1 MPYYYKLKTRETDKK
16 EVSDSKKRTI
26 TNLKKLRDYIHT
38 NIPKSKLD
46 ENLLLAT
53 WNIREFDSGTYGMRL
68 DESFY
73 YIAEIIA
80 AFDLVALQEVHK
92 DLTGLERLMRI
103 LGGDWSYVIS
113 DATEGDRGNDE
124 RIAYVY
130 NNRKVHFGGLAG
142 ELVLPDAKEVITDP
156 DNPDKKKTIYK
167 PISQLWR
174 TPMICGF
181 KAGWAKFML
190 CNVHIQWGESEL
202 SRKKEIDHIANFI
215 KKRTE
220 DETAWARKLILLG
233 DFNISDTNS
242 DSYKMLKEADY
253 ECPDSHLNVTTT
265 VGKTK
270 SQYDR
275 IFVRERKDGIKIEKG
290 GTIPLFDLVF
300 TETDEATY
308 TDLMKTKAGKKAKSY
323 KNWRTHQ
330 LSDHQPLWVEFK
342 IDYAD
347 EYLENLNKPS

>member
-16 EVSDSKKRTI
+16 PIVDGKVRTI
-26 TNLKKLRDYIHT
+26 ENLKKLRKYLQA
-38 NIPKSKLD
+38 NVPKSHLN

-53 WNIREFDSGTYGMRL
+53 WNIREFDSRTYGTRL

-73 YIAEIIA
+73 YIAEMIA
-80 AFDLVALQEVHK
+80 TFDLVALQEVHR
-92 DLTGLERLMRI
+92 DLTALERLMDL

-113 DATEGDRGNDE
+113 DATEGDQGNDE
-124 RIAYVY
+124 RIAYLY

-142 ELVLPDAKEVITDP
+142 ELVLPSSKEVIDDP
-156 DNPDKKKTIYK
+156 EDPGKKKTIYK

-190 CNVHIQWGESEL
+190 CNVHIQWGESDL
-202 SRKKEIDHIANFI
+202 SRKKEIDHIAKFI

-233 DFNISDTNS
+233 DFNIADVNS
-242 DSYKMLKEADY
+242 DSYKMLKEAEY
-253 ECPDSHLNVTTT
+253 ECPTAHKTITTT
-265 VGKTK
+265 VGKRK
-270 SQYDR
+270 AQYDR
-275 IFVRERKDGIKIEKG
+275 IFVRERKDGIKIEAG
-290 GTIPLFDLVF
+290 GTIPMFDLLF
-300 TETDEATY
+300 TDADEPIY
-308 TDLMKTKAGKKAKSY
+308 KNLMKTLAGKPAKSY
-323 KNWRTHQ
+323 NLWRTHQ

-347 EYLENLNKPS
+347 EYLANLNKH